1 MSSKKKMSLSD
12 NQWMQYLWTSDTL
25 LDVEEHIIVSH
36 LNVMKN
42 PTQKKVLYDWA
53 FPSLEMDTPALQDNQ
68 PTSPTTTNDAE
79 KTPLHNFV
87 TLLKYFSTIDSDR
100 IDEVRYDYDTKND
113 DISKLWDSVN
123 PNDKSVLFSDNK
135 HEFIKWWNNLPD
147 NLTSEY
153 SKRIEN
159 GLSIYEDGIV
169 EFMNIMM
176 NHATDYQ
183 FINISII
190 NGMLAISCSDIIKLN
205 QIKNI
210 IKSSNAVFHEY
221 RKKVSSD
228 NTVIHTI
235 LFKLTSE

>member
-1 MSSKKKMSLSD
+1 
-12 NQWMQYLWTSDTL
+12 
-25 LDVEEHIIVSH
+25 
-36 LNVMKN
+36 
-42 PTQKKVLYDWA
+42 
-53 FPSLEMDTPALQDNQ
+53 
-68 PTSPTTTNDAE
+68 
-79 KTPLHNFV
+79 
-87 TLLKYFSTIDSDR
+87 
-100 IDEVRYDYDTKND
+100 
-113 DISKLWDSVN
+113 
-123 PNDKSVLFSDNK
+123 
-135 HEFIKWWNNLPD
+135 
-147 NLTSEY
+147 
-153 SKRIEN
+153 
-159 GLSIYEDGIV
+159 
-169 EFMNIMM
+169 M